1 MDHGLEAGVGFV
13 VTGRDP
19 AELFD
24 LGEVVLDQMAP
35 SIHVDIMGYGLLAI
49 GLRGDHG
56 HGSFFLE
63 PVANGVGVER
73 LVGDQGVDDGAV
85 EERVDA
91 DAVVT
96 LAGQKHEFG
105 EVAERVDQ
113 GQNLG
118 GQAAARLA
126 DRLSC
131 SPPFAPV
138 PC

>member
-1 MDHGLEAGVGFV
+1 MDHGFEARVGLV
-13 VTGRDP
+13 ISCCNP
-19 AELFD
+19 SELLD
-24 LGEVVLDQMAP
+24 LGEIVFDQMAP
-35 SIHVDIMGYGLLAI
+35 SVHVDIVRYGLFAI
-49 GLRGDHG
+49 GLRRDDG
-56 HGSFFLE
+56 HRSSFIELG
-63 PVANGVGVER
+63 ADGVGVEGF
-73 LVGDQGVDDGAV
+73 VGDQGVDDGAV

-96 LAGQKHEFG
+96 LAGQQHEFG
-105 EVAERVDQ
+105 EVAERIDQ
-113 GQNLG
+113 RQDLG

>member
-1 MDHGLEAGVGFV
+1 MDHGFEAGVGFV
-13 VTGRDP
+13 IAGRDP
-19 AELFD
+19 SELLD
-24 LGEVVLDQMAP
+24 LGKIVFDEMAP
-35 SIHVDIMGYGLLAI
+35 SIHVDIMGYGI
-49 GLRGDHG
+49 FPVGLRRDDG
-56 HGSFFLE
+56 HRSFLIE
-63 PVANGVGVER
+63 LGADGVGVEG
-73 LVGDQGVDDGAV
+73 LVGDQGIDGDAV
-85 EERVDA
+85 KERVDA

-96 LAGQKHEFG
+96 LAGQQREFG

-126 DRLSC
+126 DRLSG